1 MAKSITN
8 DELIFYWN
16 ERKRF
21 EIERR
26 NAPLSLPEYCNK
38 YKIDIN
44 KARNTFY
51 RLYPW
56 GADKETKKKEEIRI
70 ALLWHKRHPSISKL
84 EFMKT
89 HQIKKSRL
97 EIVSTW
103 VTWMHIIYKLTND
116 ESTMEFL
123 KLEPE
128 TESFPEKTLPIKQE
142 NQEQSIV
149 PKANE
154 ISMMVNQDIKITF
167 YNQIQPERLT
177 KIINFMMEI

>member
-1 MAKSITN
+1 MAQSITD

-21 EIERR
+21 EIEKRDL
-26 NAPLSLPEYCNK
+26 PISLPEYCNK
-38 YKIDIN
+38 YKLDID

-56 GADKETKKKEEIRI
+56 GIEKEHRKKEEIRI
-70 ALLWHKRHPSISKL
+70 ALLWNSRDSIISKS
-84 EFMKT
+84 EFMKI
-89 HQIKKSRL
+89 HNIKKSRL

-103 VTWMHIIYKLTND
+103 IRWMNIIYELTND
-116 ESTMEFL
+116 ESAMQFL

-128 TESFPEKTLPIKQE
+128 QESLPEKVVPVKQE
-142 NQEQSIV
+142 EPDSTVI
-149 PKANE
+149 PKSNE
-154 ISMMVNQDIKITF
+154 ISVMVNQDIKISF
-167 YNQIQPERLT
+167 YNKIQPERLA

>member
-1 MAKSITN
+1 MSKNITN
-8 DELIFYWN
+8 DELVFYWN
-16 ERKRF
+16 EKKRF

-56 GADKETKKKEEIRI
+56 VDGNETKKKEEIRI
-70 ALLWHKRHPSISKL
+70 ALLWNNRDPFIYKS
-84 EFMKT
+84 EFMKI
-89 HQIKKSRL
+89 HNIKKSRL

-103 VTWMHIIYKLTND
+103 IRWMNIIYKLTND
-116 ESTMEFL
+116 ESAMQFL

-128 TESFPEKTLPIKQE
+128 QESLPEKVVQVKQE
-142 NQEQSIV
+142 EPDSTVI
-149 PKANE
+149 PKSNE
-154 ISMMVNQDIKITF
+154 ISVMVNQDIKISF
-167 YNQIQPERLT
+167 YNQIQPERLA